1 MTQKDFEN
9 ILFIDIETVPIAKSY
24 KELPEV
30 FQKLWQDKHQL
41 FRDLPEDAEKSF
53 ESKAGIYAEFGK
65 IICIS
70 AGFFFLDKKQRN
82 FRVKSFSS
90 NDEVEVLREFAEL
103 LKKNF
108 NGLKHTICGHNVKE
122 FDIPYLCRRM
132 LINGIELPKILDQ
145 SGKKPWETRYIDTFQ
160 LWKFGDYKSYTSLKL
175 LAALFNIPTPKD
187 DIDGKDVSRVYWQ
200 ENDLERIATYCQ
212 KDVLTTAQ
220 LLLRFNNLSVLEE
233 TEVTFLT

>member
-1 MTQKDFEN
+1 
-9 ILFIDIETVPIAKSY
+9 
-24 KELPEV
+24 
-30 FQKLWQDKHQL
+30 
-41 FRDLPEDAEKSF
+41 
-53 ESKAGIYAEFGK
+53 
-65 IICIS
+65 
-70 AGFFFLDKKQRN
+70 
-82 FRVKSFSS
+82 
-90 NDEVEVLREFAEL
+90 
-103 LKKNF
+103 
-108 NGLKHTICGHNVKE
+108 
-122 FDIPYLCRRM
+122 M

-145 SGKKPWETRYIDTFQ
+145 SGKKPWETRYIDTLQ